1 MGDIKNKLN
10 VMVIEDDDMTRKLLV
25 IELKRRGHNV
35 FEYTDAAAA
44 MLDLERDKK
53 PIDAAIVDLMN
64 MGYGGNIGEYLRK
77 KAEYK
82 DVAIFFY
89 TALTKQQFNTKILDI
104 PNTHYIHKE
113 PGSIKVMIE
122 KIESLFNDQPQKNFS
137 NGENG

>member
-1 MGDIKNKLN
+1 MEEAEKRLN
-10 VMVIEDDDMTRKLLV
+10 IMVIEDDDMTRKLLV

-35 FEYTDAAAA
+35 LEYTDAAAA

>member
-1 MGDIKNKLN
+1 MEEAEKRLN

-35 FEYTDAAAA
+35 LEYTDAAAA
-44 MLDLERDKK
+44 MFDLDREKK
-53 PIDAAIVDLMN
+53 PLDAAIVDLMN

-77 KAEYK
+77 KDEYRN
-82 DVAIFFY
+82 VPIIFY

-113 PGSIKVMIE
+113 PGSIKLLIE
-122 KIESLFNDQPQKNFS
+122 RIESL
-137 NGENG
+137 G

>member
-1 MGDIKNKLN
+1 
-10 VMVIEDDDMTRKLLV
+10 MVIEDDDMTRKLLV

-35 FEYTDAAAA
+35 LEYTDAAAA

>member
-35 FEYTDAAAA
+35 LEYTDAAAA